1 MGDNNNMK
9 IGIVGPSLP
18 KWKSKEQIDKAKREI
33 ERILVEYNRNRE
45 DAILVSGHCPKGG
58 VDTWAEIVADSLGV
72 TKEIYPAE
80 VNKWEDKNEAFGF
93 SAWIVKKGYKS
104 RNIQI
109 AEACDVLYCI
119 VPHTAPPKGFD
130 ITNTDSFTMKDA
142 RSFHCIH
149 CKKLGHPTNGGCWT
163 MNYAKKLGKETYLI
177 VIE

>member
-80 VNKWEDKNEAFGF
+80 VNKWEDKVVFLNPSGF
-93 SAWIVKKGYKS
+93 QTIKEKRKGYKS

-119 VPHTAPPKGFD
+119 VPSAVNSEYLFCK
-130 ITNTDSFTMKDA
+130 
-142 RSFHCIH
+142 HCSDF
-149 CKKLGHPTNGGCWT
+149 GHPSNGGCWT